1 MADLV
6 DARVLRTVATSELGT
21 LSAAKPEKGSC
32 ADRERP
38 VGRQSGARLVLALDL
53 ATSGSVLADNVPR
66 VSGMLTKILLFTS
79 HPAHSP
85 RGSGLFFL
93 GLFLNGCLDD
103 LLQFML
109 VIDVTCTVNEDFE
122 FSTFANFLIF
132 MPKILTG
139 DTFRHIQPNRK

>member
-93 GLFLNGCLDD
+93 GLFLNG
-103 LLQFML
+103 Q
-109 VIDVTCTVNEDFE
+109 DVSTDFFKDHGRDRAAWVENAGEAPMTV
-122 FSTFANFLIF
+122 
-132 MPKILTG
+132 
-139 DTFRHIQPNRK
+139 